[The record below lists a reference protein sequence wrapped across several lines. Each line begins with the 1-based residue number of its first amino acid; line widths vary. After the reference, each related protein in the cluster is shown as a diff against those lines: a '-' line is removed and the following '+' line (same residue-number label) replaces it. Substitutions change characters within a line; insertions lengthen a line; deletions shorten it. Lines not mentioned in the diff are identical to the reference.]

1 MLNRVLIAG
10 RLTSDPELKTTN
22 SGTEVCTISIA
33 CDDDYK
39 QKDSDEK
46 KVIFVDVTC
55 WRKTGVFVA
64 NYFQKGRMII
74 VDGKL
79 SQNKWT
85 DKDGNSRSRI
95 EVVADT
101 VYFGDSKRNDSGQG
115 GTVSGP
121 TVLTGQDRDL
131 PF

>member
-10 RLTSDPELKTTN
+10 RLTADPELKTTN
-22 SGTEVCTISIA
+22 SGTEVCTITIA

-46 KVIFVDVTC
+46 KVVFVDVTC

-101 VYFGDSKRNDSGQG
+101 VYFGDSKRNDSGLG
-115 GTVSGP
+115 GTVSEP
-121 TVLTGQDRDL
+121 TVLSGSDKDL